1 MPTSGETE
9 MREGQKFSWKP
20 GLAYGLAVVCLALGF
35 GVGYLLRGSEL
46 PRQPASTPNATQP
59 ATANPRMGHE
69 PPSLEQMKQIA
80 DQQVQPLL
88 DQLNK
93 DPKNKELLLHIAF
106 IYKSAHEFKAA
117 ASYFEKTLQIDPKN
131 VSARTEMASCLYYSG
146 DVDGALNELH
156 QSLKYQPNHANSLF
170 NLGMIRWKGKN
181 DPAGAVAAWRQLL
194 KANPNLDKKPIVEHL
209 IAEARQENTPGQ
221 ARSSSG
227 TKE

>member
-1 MPTSGETE
+1 
-9 MREGQKFSWKP
+9 
-20 GLAYGLAVVCLALGF
+20 
-35 GVGYLLRGSEL
+35 
-46 PRQPASTPNATQP
+46 
-59 ATANPRMGHE
+59 MGHE

-80 DQQVQPLL
+80 DKQVQPLR

-146 DVDGALNELH
+146 DVDGALNELQ
-156 QSLKYQPNHANSLF
+156 QSLKYQPNDANSLF

-181 DPAGAVAAWRQLL
+181 DRAGAVAAWKQLL
-194 KANPNLDKKPIVEHL
+194 KANPNLDKKPIVERL
-209 IAEARQENTPGQ
+209 IAEARQGNTPDQ
-221 ARSSSG
+221 ARSLSG